1 VTLNAGLSASPQYA
15 AGTNLATQGFPGVI
29 CGANG
34 CDIRTVSGQPCDPTP
49 GSVEFGLHNCTWNSS
64 YYYLMDAAVGDIVQM
79 PDAAQGLTN
88 EPMKIIGINGLSW
101 ALQRAAFPGYRAEDH
116 GSITTLGMVCATNF
130 SADTVGWDFAGD
142 PHGTGAN
149 PAYVIADATDGTS
162 HSTFANTNGAGQT
175 TNCLSGEN
183 NNCTA
188 IKTGKSPGAYL
199 NQPATVKVA
208 SFPSFAGNSPANKVN
223 IIESYTASGPAA
235 PTVANPNFVVQARL
249 METGNFNNWTS
260 LGDDIYHLTVNLGA
274 YTPKDSSLVAAC
286 QGLPLKDVS
295 SAATSGSG
303 PVLPLIR
310 PYTYCYAKAS
320 GECYAGAAAGQMYAH
335 CPAFDGDPSHNFIV
349 PASQQLQ
356 KISQLRWDDPN
367 TLGRDARPITTSFR
381 AYNRYSSFW
390 SARAVPDGSALLTYC
405 DACGPAG
412 NSSVFLMKLP
422 PTVAWDGLDRTT
434 FIPVTVNIHAGPRQ
448 AASALVKFGYA
459 ENGDPTDFNCT
470 TRRDV
475 CYAAS
480 VTLDPAAPFLWR
492 SESPHGVACSSGCNI
507 QIPGISGRVLYYQ
520 VEYRD
525 QSNQVVGDGETY
537 VTTVP

>member
-1 VTLNAGLSASPQYA
+1 
-15 AGTNLATQGFPGVI
+15 
-29 CGANG
+29 
-34 CDIRTVSGQPCDPTP
+34 
-49 GSVEFGLHNCTWNSS
+49 
-64 YYYLMDAAVGDIVQM
+64 
-79 PDAAQGLTN
+79 
-88 EPMKIIGINGLSW
+88 
-101 ALQRAAFPGYRAEDH
+101 
-116 GSITTLGMVCATNF
+116 
-130 SADTVGWDFAGD
+130 
-142 PHGTGAN
+142 
-149 PAYVIADATDGTS
+149 
-162 HSTFANTNGAGQT
+162 
-175 TNCLSGEN
+175 
-183 NNCTA
+183 
-188 IKTGKSPGAYL
+188 
-199 NQPATVKVA
+199 
-208 SFPSFAGNSPANKVN
+208 
-223 IIESYTASGPAA
+223 
-235 PTVANPNFVVQARL
+235 
-249 METGNFNNWTS
+249 
-260 LGDDIYHLTVNLGA
+260 
-274 YTPKDSSLVAAC
+274 
-286 QGLPLKDVS
+286 LKDVS
-295 SAATSGSG
+295 SAATSGGG

-390 SARAVPDGSALLTYC
+390 SARAVPDGSALLTFC

-412 NSSVFLMKLP
+412 NSSVFLVKLP